1 MLISIQQKRGQFE
14 EASKNT
20 DISIVVSLVTTLV
33 LLATL
38 VHYWCYYSNSSPLL
52 VLL

>member
-1 MLISIQQKRGQFE
+1 MECGDIYTAEERQFE

-33 LLATL
+33 LL
-38 VHYWCYYSNSSPLL
+38 
-52 VLL
+52 